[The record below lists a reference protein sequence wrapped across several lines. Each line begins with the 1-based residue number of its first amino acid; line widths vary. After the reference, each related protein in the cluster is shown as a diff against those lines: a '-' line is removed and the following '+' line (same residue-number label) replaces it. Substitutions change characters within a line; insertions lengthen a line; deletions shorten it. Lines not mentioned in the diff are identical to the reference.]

1 MCIKEKAT
9 RSGNSYKHRKDNK
22 FRGQQKRA
30 FKAFFERPK
39 TMLMVSI
46 ETGILRANL
55 CRYVAEWRK
64 LNLIKVVAIKECKIS
79 KRRAGYYSSNPI
91 FMNPSKNRSH
101 GK

>member
-9 RSGNSYKHRKDNK
+9 RSGNSNKHRKDTN
-22 FRGQQKRA
+22 FRVQTRRA
-30 FKAFFERPK
+30 YKAFYSKPK

-55 CRYVAEWRK
+55 CRYVAEWQKQNRIKKVTTRK
-64 LNLIKVVAIKECKIS
+64 CKIS
-79 KRRAGYYSSNPI
+79 KHRAGYYSTNPI

-101 GK
+101 E